1 MVDGFRW
8 MNFMCC
14 QDSHKFVCPWN
25 SSKGNI
31 CRRVCL
37 HVYCRTNY
45 TYTTYWLILH
55 QLPKTQAS
63 NSKNSVPMIDS
74 HFYNSFAWIES
85 NFFHSDCHFSWA
97 WPVSHAHYIRSHSR
111 MGSLRM
117 RLVSRMQLS
126 VNSLYTR
133 SSVSDLLWFLPRVV
147 KLTVSH
153 YYPAPLP
160 LQKRGYGDEIQ
171 NPVVFMIPS
180 TGSGVGRWWA
190 WHAQRLW
197 FSELERRG
205 KLPF

>member
-1 MVDGFRW
+1 M
-8 MNFMCC
+8 
-14 QDSHKFVCPWN
+14 
-25 SSKGNI
+25 
-31 CRRVCL
+31 
-37 HVYCRTNY
+37 YCRTNNY

-63 NSKNSVPMIDS
+63 NSVPTIDS

-133 SSVSDLLWFLPRVV
+133 SSVSDLLWPQ
-147 KLTVSH
+147 H
-153 YYPAPLP
+153 
-160 LQKRGYGDEIQ
+160 
-171 NPVVFMIPS
+171 FMIYLLHCAHQYQPFITLVGWLQMIIPHLHRGIRS
-180 TGSGVGRWWA
+180 T
-190 WHAQRLW
+190 HD
-197 FSELERRG
+197 SEVATSCM
-205 KLPF
+205 

>member
-1 MVDGFRW
+1 M
-8 MNFMCC
+8 
-14 QDSHKFVCPWN
+14 
-25 SSKGNI
+25 
-31 CRRVCL
+31 
-37 HVYCRTNY
+37 YCRTNNY

-63 NSKNSVPMIDS
+63 NSVPMIDS

-133 SSVSDLLWFLPRVV
+133 SSVSDLLWITPPVGEYIYSLGNIRYCTGWAILP
-147 KLTVSH
+147 
-153 YYPAPLP
+153 P
-160 LQKRGYGDEIQ
+160 G
-171 NPVVFMIPS
+171 FMIPFVIRYKYWK
-180 TGSGVGRWWA
+180 T
-190 WHAQRLW
+190 
-197 FSELERRG
+197 
-205 KLPF
+205 

>member
-37 HVYCRTNY
+37 HVYCRTNNY

-63 NSKNSVPMIDS
+63 NSVPIIDS
-74 HFYNSFAWIES
+74 HFYNSFARIE
-85 NFFHSDCHFSWA
+85 NRLKQLLPTLTA
-97 WPVSHAHYIRSHSR
+97 ILIGRGLSHAHYIWSHSR

-133 SSVSDLLWFLPRVV
+133 SSVSDLLWTKAVEFLIA
-147 KLTVSH
+147 S
-153 YYPAPLP
+153 YP
-160 LQKRGYGDEIQ
+160 DSD
-171 NPVVFMIPS
+171 F
-180 TGSGVGRWWA
+180 
-190 WHAQRLW
+190 
-197 FSELERRG
+197 
-205 KLPF
+205 